1 MSGVADHELDDDVN
15 LEPQPPVVHTV
26 SARGYLSSLKRH
38 GRGEFWTADAV
49 ELSGI
54 PAWRDHIKELT
65 VPARR
70 RRCQAFLRAVL
81 RCFNNVAIWCD
92 NGSGI
97 NLTPEQEKQELTIYN
112 RDLDLCVEVFCPPSQ
127 PSFILSFPTDAVS
140 FADWFQR
147 LGFHFD
153 TFVRDCRDVFDRLF
167 SERMRAGLPKV
178 VGSAVEVANLWPS
191 RKRGD
196 RLLTVSSYRSA
207 CRKE

>member
-1 MSGVADHELDDDVN
+1 MLKYFA
-15 LEPQPPVVHTV
+15 
-26 SARGYLSSLKRH
+26 SLPNPLH
-38 GRGEFWTADAV
+38 
-49 ELSGI
+49 S
-54 PAWRDHIKELT
+54 
-65 VPARR
+65 
-70 RRCQAFLRAVL
+70 
-81 RCFNNVAIWCD
+81 
-92 NGSGI
+92 
-97 NLTPEQEKQELTIYN
+97 
-112 RDLDLCVEVFCPPSQ
+112 VFS
-127 PSFILSFPTDAVS
+127 PTDAVS